1 MEHEK
6 IRQQLLA
13 AKQELEKR
21 VTRIHDHA
29 RRPLNADSSEQ
40 AAELGNVAV
49 VSALESEAVEEL
61 ADIDAALHR
70 IEDGSYGICAS
81 CGEQINEKRLEARPE
96 SLECVDCA
104 DLAD

>member
-1 MEHEK
+1 MEQEK
-6 IRQQLLA
+6 IKQLLLT

-21 VTRIHDHA
+21 VTTIHDHA

-61 ADIDAALHR
+61 ADIDAALQR
-70 IEDGSYGICAS
+70 IENGSYGICTA
-81 CGEQINEKRLEARPE
+81 CGEAISEQRLEARPE
-96 SLECVDCA
+96 STDCVDCA
-104 DLAD
+104 NLT